1 MRRQPYSGLSSS
13 PYSNGGYGGLSS
25 YGGMSSYRPYG
36 GMYRGTGY
44 GGMGYGGMGYGGM
57 GYGGMGYGGMGYG
70 TGYGDAQPTKGMM
83 AIERFSMIVNSLCF
97 TAEIIEHSMHSM
109 SVFWEAL
116 MRIKSWA
123 GSGFIGILK
132 IIRRKFRGMWNLIMY
147 ILGRKKYKDEEV
159 SARKLLLHTVIAF
172 ILIQLLKFLWQE
184 FSRMEVD
191 ESRSL
196 NFI

>member
-1 MRRQPYSGLSSS
+1 
-13 PYSNGGYGGLSS
+13 
-25 YGGMSSYRPYG
+25 
-36 GMYRGTGY
+36 
-44 GGMGYGGMGYGGM
+44 MGYGGM

-147 ILGRKKYKDEEV
+147 ILGRKKYKDECKETAAAYCDSFHTHPTAKIPV
-159 SARKLLLHTVIAF
+159 AR
-172 ILIQLLKFLWQE
+172 IQSNG
-184 FSRMEVD
+184 SR
-191 ESRSL
+191 
-196 NFI
+196 